1 MILAMPIAMAVAVA
15 MAMVMAM
22 AMAMVLQPG
31 LCMAIAYGHC
41 DM

>member
-15 MAMVMAM
+15 IAMALAVAVAMVQ
-22 AMAMVLQPG
+22 QPG
-31 LCMAIAYGHC
+31 LCMAIAYGPC